1 MKEANKV
8 VNLLLDD
15 VIEIVD
21 EEEEFIE
28 DVEEVTLDE
37 TCVDADLKEKK
48 YWNKCENCDY
58 VANATKRYI
67 ALQQL
72 RKHKDSCTNKTKQSG
87 CSKSSKCDVCDFEDK
102 NSMSMRRHERDEH
115 DIITVSTSPPPKR
128 KRRVSVENSNDAEL
142 METSDNDEV
151 LDLSIKLE
159 EMEVDSSDNESK
171 KILIELQDAKDD
183 KIMEKEKRNDEKEKL
198 IEDKKVEVA
207 MRKLMTEEERIQQY
221 KDTNKKRKQM
231 QKSQRK
237 KANKKIRRNESL
249 KVKDDLPKRIPN

>member
-1 MKEANKV
+1 M
-8 VNLLLDD
+8 
-15 VIEIVD
+15 
-21 EEEEFIE
+21 
-28 DVEEVTLDE
+28 
-37 TCVDADLKEKK
+37 
-48 YWNKCENCDY
+48 
-58 VANATKRYI
+58 
-67 ALQQL
+67 
-72 RKHKDSCTNKTKQSG
+72 
-87 CSKSSKCDVCDFEDK
+87 
-102 NSMSMRRHERDEH
+102 
-115 DIITVSTSPPPKR
+115 
-128 KRRVSVENSNDAEL
+128 ENSNDAEL